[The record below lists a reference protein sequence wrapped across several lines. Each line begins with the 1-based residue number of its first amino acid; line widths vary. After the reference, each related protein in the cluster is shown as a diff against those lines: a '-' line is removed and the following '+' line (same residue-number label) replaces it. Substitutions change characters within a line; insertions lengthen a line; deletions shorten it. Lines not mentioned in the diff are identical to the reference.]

1 MKVCNDPETLL
12 PGFRERVMVLLEAM
26 RWRGWNPMLYETRRS
41 PERAAMLAKRGTG
54 SASSM
59 HCLDAA
65 ADIVDA
71 DRDNVDRV
79 TSESLWHAP
88 PQFWADLEDI
98 AESLGLVR
106 LYKRGVTHD
115 ATDGNAESWDMPHVQ
130 ACEVSEQSALRAM
143 SRDERAEWCRAKF
156 PPT

>member
-1 MKVCNDPETLL
+1 
-12 PGFRERVMVLLEAM
+12 
-26 RWRGWNPMLYETRRS
+26 
-41 PERAAMLAKRGTG
+41 
-54 SASSM
+54 M
-59 HCLDAA
+59 HCYDVA

-71 DRDNVDRV
+71 DRHNTPKR
-79 TSESLWHAP
+79 TPEGLWDAP
-88 PQFWADLEDI
+88 PKFWADLEDI

-106 LYKRGVTHD
+106 LYKRGVKHD

-130 ACEVSEQSALRAM
+130 ACEVSEQAALRAM